1 MKSEKPVKNVEDG
14 AEVEVKFKIPGK
26 GEIKLI
32 IKGKEALDKEK
43 VQGYID
49 AILSKTKQEKKE
61 LRSDEVIYFDLNSLS
76 IKEKLLWVI
85 KNNFKYGWFRST
97 DVKEEYQRQFGETIN
112 PSTVSTYLARLYNK
126 GFLDRRGDRANREYR
141 VVEKALESEIL

>member
-85 KNNFKYGWFRST
+85 KNNFKYFMKKASLFIIRFNRLHSLTYITST
-97 DVKEEYQRQFGETIN
+97 
-112 PSTVSTYLARLYNK
+112 
-126 GFLDRRGDRANREYR
+126 
-141 VVEKALESEIL
+141 